1 MSDALISLTL
11 PGVVHLKSGKVRE
24 VFDAG
29 DYYLLVATDRI
40 SAFDCVMP
48 NGIPQK
54 GEILNRLST
63 WWFEYLAN
71 VIPNHV
77 VETDASRFTGALH
90 PYQELLRDRSML
102 VKKTKVIPIECVARG
117 YLIGSGWKEYQASGS
132 VCGIPLRSGYRM
144 ADKLDEAIFTPASKA
159 DTGHDENISFEEV
172 VRQVGRETAEHLRST
187 TLELYR
193 RASGHAAS
201 CGIILADTKFEFGT
215 DDTGRLHL
223 IDEALTPDSSRY
235 WPAESYAPDQSPPS
249 YDKQFVRD
257 HLLSLRW
264 NQQPPAPR
272 LPVDVITRTRDKY
285 LTAVRKLVDP
295 R

>member
-1 MSDALISLTL
+1 MNPESATTWDEFMEGIWRQNPVFVMVLGMCPTLAVTVSGINALSMGVATTFVLVCSCALVSLMRSFTPKEVRIAVYIVIIATFVTVVDYAIQAISL
-11 PGVVHLKSGKVRE
+11 
-24 VFDAG
+24 
-29 DYYLLVATDRI
+29 
-40 SAFDCVMP
+40 
-48 NGIPQK
+48 
-54 GEILNRLST
+54 
-63 WWFEYLAN
+63 
-71 VIPNHV
+71 
-77 VETDASRFTGALH
+77 AL
-90 PYQELLRDRSML
+90 YQR
-102 VKKTKVIPIECVARG
+102 
-117 YLIGSGWKEYQASGS
+117 
-132 VCGIPLRSGYRM
+132 
-144 ADKLDEAIFTPASKA
+144 
-159 DTGHDENISFEEV
+159 GHDL
-172 VRQVGRETAEHLRST
+172 AA
-187 TLELYR
+187 
-193 RASGHAAS
+193 RAGM
-201 CGIILADTKFEFGT
+201 ILADTKFEFGT